1 MGSLRQSSR
10 HSARLPAM
18 RSAFTLVEV
27 LVAVFVI
34 ALLLGLALPAVQAAR
49 EAGRRA
55 HCQNNL
61 RQLGLASLQHVA
73 AQGHYPTNGW
83 GYTWVGDPDRGF
95 GSRQPGGWIFNVLPW
110 LEASAIRDLGRGIS
124 IEGKPAA
131 FAERN
136 QRDLPVLICPS
147 RRGPGLLPATTLVTF
162 RNAAR
167 RDLVAKTDYAICEGD
182 YVTNTGQGP
191 QTLVEGDRRDYAWTN
206 VRLATGVSF
215 LRSLVRPAEVAAGE
229 SNTYLLGEK
238 SVSDAAL
245 ESDLDLG
252 FDQSCYSGVDVDLN
266 RWTIDP
272 PTRDDG
278 HTRIRRFGSPHSAG
292 CGMVFCDG
300 SVRTVSYD
308 VDGEL
313 HRETGTR
320 ENGA

>member
-1 MGSLRQSSR
+1 MGSSQQSSR
-10 HSARLPAM
+10 RSARLPGK
-18 RSAFTLVEV
+18 RSAFTLVEA

-34 ALLLGLALPAVQAAR
+34 GLLISIALPAVLAAR

-83 GYTWVGDPDRGF
+83 GYAWVGDPDRGF

-110 LEASAIRDLGRGIS
+110 LEATAVRELGRGLPLENRPI
-124 IEGKPAA
+124 A
-131 FAERN
+131 FADRN

-147 RRGPGLLPATTLVTF
+147 RRGPGLLPATAVVTF
-162 RNAAR
+162 RNAVR
-167 RDLVAKTDYAICEGD
+167 RDFVAKADYAICEGD

-191 QTLVEGDRRDYAWTN
+191 QTLVEGDRREYAWTD
-206 VRLATGVSF
+206 VRRATGVSF
-215 LRSLVRPAEVAAGE
+215 LRSMVRPAEVAAGE

-245 ESDLDLG
+245 ESDQDLG

-272 PTRDDG
+272 PTQDDG
-278 HTRIRRFGSPHSAG
+278 HTRIRRFGSPHSGG

-300 SVRTVSYD
+300 SVRMVSYG

-313 HRETGTR
+313 HRRAGTR
-320 ENGA
+320 DEGA